1 MRITSLIAAAVLTV
15 MAGVATAAVSF
26 TIDGAAMWNG
36 YMNVLDLGGV
46 FQWGSGWG
54 VADLCAV
61 YSDGGATV
69 TCSPNNIND
78 IAAYWYTIVPG
89 ATNGNK
95 IMEGNVYAEPATGLY
110 NGATIVFAGSVT
122 SFTLSNS
129 HTLVAFIKDF
139 APDYSSFVDQ
149 SVAITSTGNFS
160 INLATI
166 NDPTRHVQWGL
177 QIKGVDVWITDAAP
191 FGNAVIKAIP
201 EPATMMLAGI
211 GVIGMLAARRK

>member
-1 MRITSLIAAAVLTV
+1 MRITTLIAAAVFTV
-15 MAGVATAAVSF
+15 MVGVASADVNV
-26 TIDGAAMWNG
+26 TIDGAAMWHG

-46 FQWGSGWG
+46 FQWGSAWG

-78 IAAYWYTIVPG
+78 INAYWYTIVPG

-95 IMEGNVYAEPATGLY
+95 IMEGNVYAEPADGLY
-110 NGATIVFAGSVT
+110 SGQTVTFAGST
-122 SFTLSNS
+122 TTHTLSNS

-139 APDYSSFVDQ
+139 APDYSSFVEQ
-149 SVAITSTGNFS
+149 SVGITATGNFS
-160 INLATI
+160 ISLATI
-166 NDPTRHVQWGL
+166 NDPTRHIQWGL

-201 EPATMMLAGI
+201 EPALLSGLGLLGLLI
-211 GVIGMLAARRK
+211 ARRRN